1 MAIKIATGTFGPSPC
16 SAVGL
21 ISKYPPRCTDIVQ
34 YCYAVNKNG
43 QIRFYETE
51 LSVSFKTY
59 IELFHVKVF

>member
-21 ISKYPPRCTDIVQ
+21 ISKYPPRCTDTV
-34 YCYAVNKNG
+34 

-51 LSVSFKTY
+51 LPVSFKTY
-59 IELFHVKVF
+59 IELFLVKVF